1 MLSVYRKMDQVY
13 QFKPHEVEA
22 CTGKKNYFVQNAVD
36 VPEGLKENF
45 EDFLYIIQLQ
55 QNMRGDSV

>member
-1 MLSVYRKMDQVY
+1 MDQVY

-36 VPEGLKENF
+36 VPEGLRK
-45 EDFLYIIQLQ
+45 I
-55 QNMRGDSV
+55 